1 MTDFLEI
8 DEKKKTVKSL
18 ILDDFSVEDLDKYIV
33 ELKNEIKRAEEEIIK
48 KINYLK
54 MQKNFLNNY
63 LPILRPLNLF

>member
-18 ILDDFSVEDLDKYIV
+18 ILDDFSVEDLDKYIL

-48 KINYLK
+48 KNK
-54 MQKNFLNNY
+54 
-63 LPILRPLNLF
+63 LFKDAEKLFK

>member
-48 KINYLK
+48 KNK
-54 MQKNFLNNY
+54 
-63 LPILRPLNLF
+63 LFKDAEKFFK

>member
-1 MTDFLEI
+1 MVDFLEI

-48 KINYLK
+48 KNK
-54 MQKNFLNNY
+54 
-63 LPILRPLNLF
+63 LFKDAEKFFK

>member
-33 ELKNEIKRAEEEIIK
+33 ELKDEIKRAEEEIIK
-48 KINYLK
+48 KNK
-54 MQKNFLNNY
+54 
-63 LPILRPLNLF
+63 LFKDAEKLFK

>member
-1 MTDFLEI
+1 MTGFLEI

-48 KINYLK
+48 KNK
-54 MQKNFLNNY
+54 
-63 LPILRPLNLF
+63 LFKDAEKLFK

>member
-33 ELKNEIKRAEEEIIK
+33 ELKNEIKKAEEEIIK
-48 KINYLK
+48 KNK
-54 MQKNFLNNY
+54 
-63 LPILRPLNLF
+63 LFKDAEKFFK

>member
-8 DEKKKTVKSL
+8 DEKKKTVNSL

-48 KINYLK
+48 KNK
-54 MQKNFLNNY
+54 
-63 LPILRPLNLF
+63 LFKDAEKFFK

>member
-33 ELKNEIKRAEEEIIK
+33 ELKNEIKKAEEEIIK
-48 KINYLK
+48 KNKLFK
-54 MQKNFLNNY
+54 DAQKF
-63 LPILRPLNLF
+63 FK

>member
-33 ELKNEIKRAEEEIIK
+33 ELKNEIKKAEEEIIK
-48 KINYLK
+48 KNK
-54 MQKNFLNNY
+54 
-63 LPILRPLNLF
+63 LFKDAEKLFK

>member
-33 ELKNEIKRAEEEIIK
+33 ELKDEIKRAEEEIIK
-48 KINYLK
+48 KNK
-54 MQKNFLNNY
+54 
-63 LPILRPLNLF
+63 LFKDAEKFFK

>member
-48 KINYLK
+48 KNK
-54 MQKNFLNNY
+54 
-63 LPILRPLNLF
+63 LFKDAEKLFK

>member
-33 ELKNEIKRAEEEIIK
+33 ELKNEVKRAKEEIIK
-48 KINYLK
+48 KNKLCK
-54 MQKNFLNNY
+54 DAEK
-63 LPILRPLNLF
+63 LFK

>member
-18 ILDDFSVEDLDKYIV
+18 ILDDFSVEDLDEYIV

-48 KINYLK
+48 KNK
-54 MQKNFLNNY
+54 
-63 LPILRPLNLF
+63 LFKDAEKFFK

>member
-33 ELKNEIKRAEEEIIK
+33 ELKDEIKRAEEEIIK
-48 KINYLK
+48 KNKLFK
-54 MQKNFLNNY
+54 DAENF
-63 LPILRPLNLF
+63 FK

>member
-1 MTDFLEI
+1 MTDFIEI

-48 KINYLK
+48 KNK
-54 MQKNFLNNY
+54 
-63 LPILRPLNLF
+63 LFKDAEKLFK